1 MHITVSLL
9 ALLFSF
15 TVPVWAAEPKS
26 LVDLLNR
33 VPEVPAT
40 AQDAATWFTPEAGK
54 PGPGKLTHPD
64 LLGLRGDLAASK
76 GFSRF
81 LRQTAAKTLSE
92 DPTKKGLN
100 ESGIDAARLQ
110 RDPAY
115 QAELQKRT
123 ERMTTQEKMAFA
135 QRLMQAQLQATQQD
149 ARAMGQEPAEVEAA
163 AEAATNY
170 TVNYSTW
177 LTGPLTT
184 FTQEWEQAAQQ
195 LSQKP
200 LAGKKPK
207 MDWDSIGCEATCQ
220 REWQAYEQEIWP
232 KVLSREAD
240 ILKARRAVLLRYRA
254 AVKERVQEGQLSLA
268 PTGYGAAAQS
278 QTNRATLATYHEQ
291 LLGDI
296 EGYAAMVEQT
306 ALRPAM
312 LVAQGSA
319 KFVRGLP

>member
-15 TVPVWAAEPKS
+15 TVPAWAAEPKS
-26 LVDLLNR
+26 LVDLLSR
-33 VPEVPAT
+33 VPEIPAN

-76 GFSRF
+76 GFSGS
-81 LRQTAAKTLSE
+81 LRQMAAKTLSE

-110 RDPAY
+110 RDATY
-115 QAELQKRT
+115 QAELQKKM
-123 ERMTTQEKMAFA
+123 ERMSTQEKMAFA
-135 QRLMQAQLQATQQD
+135 QKLMQAQLQATQQD
-149 ARAMGQEPAEVEAA
+149 ARAMGLEPAEVEAA

-184 FTQEWEQAAQQ
+184 FTQEWEQVAHQ
-195 LSQKP
+195 LGQKP
-200 LAGKKPK
+200 LVGKKPNR
-207 MDWDSIGCEATCQ
+207 DWDSIGCEATCQ
-220 REWQAYEQEIWP
+220 KEWQAYAHEIWP
-232 KVLSREAD
+232 QVLSREAD
-240 ILKARRAVLLRYRA
+240 ILKARRAVLQRYKA

-268 PTGYGAAAQS
+268 PAGYGAAAQS

-296 EGYAAMVEQT
+296 EGYASLVELT
-306 ALRPAM
+306 VLRPAM

-319 KFVRGLP
+319 KFVHGLP

>member
-1 MHITVSLL
+1 MHITVPLL
-9 ALLFSF
+9 ALLFSL
-15 TVPVWAAEPKS
+15 TVPARAAEPTS
-26 LVDLLNR
+26 LVDLLSR

-40 AQDAATWFTPEAGK
+40 AQDAAKWFTPETGK
-54 PGPGKLTHPD
+54 PGPGTLTHAG
-64 LLGLRGDLAASK
+64 LLGLRRDLAASK
-76 GFSRF
+76 GFSEP

-100 ESGIDAARLQ
+100 EAGIDEARLQ

-115 QAELQKRT
+115 QAELQKRM

-135 QRLMQAQLQATQQD
+135 QKLMQAPLQAAQQD
-149 ARAMGQEPAEVEAA
+149 ARAMAQEPAEVEAA

-177 LTGPLTT
+177 LTGPLATV
-184 FTQEWEQAAQQ
+184 TQEWEEVAQQ
-195 LSQKP
+195 LSRKP
-200 LAGKKPK
+200 LAGKRPK
-207 MDWDSIGCEATCQ
+207 MGWDSIGCEATCQ

-232 KVLSREAD
+232 QVLSREAD
-240 ILKARRAVLLRYRA
+240 ILKARRPILLRYKG
-254 AVKERVQEGQLSLA
+254 AVQARLQEGQRSLA
-268 PTGYGAAAQS
+268 PAGYGAAAQS
-278 QTNRATLATYHEQ
+278 QTNRATLATYYEQ

-296 EGYAAMVEQT
+296 EGYAAMVERT

-312 LVAQGSA
+312 LVAEGSA